1 MGACS
6 QKGDCVY
13 FYTATAVQRDVAK
26 RNRDEHGDV
35 WARELPRSGSELSM
49 RGRTGGNP
57 LLGACSQK
65 GDCVYFYTA
74 TAIQRDV
81 AKRNRDEHGDVWAR
95 ELPRSG
101 SEMSMAAH
109 GFVTLQASENPQ
121 VPCSDSR

>member
-26 RNRDEHGDV
+26 RNR
-35 WARELPRSGSELSM
+35 A
-49 RGRTGGNP
+49 
-57 LLGACSQK
+57 
-65 GDCVYFYTA
+65 
-74 TAIQRDV
+74 
-81 AKRNRDEHGDVWAR
+81 EHGDVWAR